1 MRSLPKVIKTA
12 RLDPDDE
19 VFRIPDDFP
28 EELQE
33 EPEEETG
40 ESEAAQDDPPPR
52 RQESQKEREEEERK
66 REEER
71 LRREKRLEAEARQKA
86 EELSQRILQSA
97 KTEREKLLE
106 QAQTEAGK
114 IREEA
119 RQAGYQAAYKEKQK
133 EIQGRL
139 AELDQ
144 LMEKT
149 IQAMRASANVMDR
162 LQKDQ
167 KDFLRQYQEGLST
180 LALDIAQKLL
190 DESIAQHQELM
201 RPLVQKAVSS
211 AKNTEWISVQVSDR
225 LPGLAEELKKDLA
238 GRPGLPP
245 VDVIPGDGPVGTC
258 VVHTPEGIVDASVST
273 QLENLKTLFEG

>member
-1 MRSLPKVIKTA
+1 MQYAISDHEK
-12 RLDPDDE
+12 
-19 VFRIPDDFP
+19 
-28 EELQE
+28 
-33 EPEEETG
+33 
-40 ESEAAQDDPPPR
+40 AAG
-52 RQESQKEREEEERK
+52 
-66 REEER
+66 
-71 LRREKRLEAEARQKA
+71 AG
-86 EELSQRILQSA
+86 
-97 KTEREKLLE
+97 
-106 QAQTEAGK
+106 QTEAGK

-144 LMEKT
+144 L
-149 IQAMRASANVMDR
+149 MDR

>member
-40 ESEAAQDDPPPR
+40 ESEAAQDDLPPR

-144 LMEKT
+144 L
-149 IQAMRASANVMDR
+149 MDR